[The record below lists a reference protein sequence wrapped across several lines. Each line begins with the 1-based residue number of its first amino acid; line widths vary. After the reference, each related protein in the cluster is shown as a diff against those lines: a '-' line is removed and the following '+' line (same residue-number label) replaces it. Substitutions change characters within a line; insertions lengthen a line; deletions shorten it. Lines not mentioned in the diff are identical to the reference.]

1 VCPPSNFILRPP
13 LDAIELHDAA
23 ADDDFV
29 HHVVPVEAGWGA
41 TRQS

>member
-1 VCPPSNFILRPP
+1 MHIGDNQQY
-13 LDAIELHDAA
+13 DAIELHDAA